1 MQDKHRKSRE
11 GEEKVNTAREV
22 LDGEAGCHSASG
34 HLDEVSMNDQLFLPL
49 LMEHGDN
56 FPYLKGSFFSLTFK
70 LGMNFKKQMAP
81 VCRCI
86 LADSNHAIQLEIVVL
101 VIQTFPGGR
110 TSIFLFELTCL
121 SQRCS

>member
-49 LMEHGDN
+49 LMN
-56 FPYLKGSFFSLTFK
+56 
-70 LGMNFKKQMAP
+70 M
-81 VCRCI
+81 
-86 LADSNHAIQLEIVVL
+86 EI
-101 VIQTFPGGR
+101 
-110 TSIFLFELTCL
+110 IFLISRALFFH
-121 SQRCS
+121 